1 MSPAMKHAGS
11 TRSIAHHKA
20 MKYKYYISLITM
32 SLLITSLIVV
42 FTAISLLKWYR
53 IPYLKSWDSYFEIAP
68 YLVLAVGSFTFLVS
82 FFGFFVSPLGS
93 RFCLIL
99 LALFLSIACIAQIG
113 SVFITWKLSNTV
125 KDEVSGTR
133 KIAQDLNNYYISKS
147 IKKEWDDLQSNFQ
160 CCGAEGYKDWLN
172 LASNSHDVPD
182 TCCTKSAFSVGCGK
196 MASTQEN
203 PWQKYYIHGCMNM
216 MIKWL
221 ENDVAQ
227 MIQIYAGLGAAIAV
241 LEVIGISLASAYA
254 AQINRKH
261 LREKEHRLENIMYK
275 QPRQGF
281 NKISVNQ
288 IEENEISQDQDS
300 EVEV

>member
-1 MSPAMKHAGS
+1 
-11 TRSIAHHKA
+11 
-20 MKYKYYISLITM
+20 M
-32 SLLITSLIVV
+32 SLLITSLIVI
-42 FTAISLLKWYR
+42 FTAITLLKWYR

-68 YLVLAVGSFTFLVS
+68 YLVLAVGSFTFSVS
-82 FFGFFVSPLGS
+82 FFGFFVAPLSS

-99 LALFLSIACIAQIG
+99 LALLLSIACIAQIG
-113 SVFITWKLSNTV
+113 SVFITWQLSNTV
-125 KDEVSGTR
+125 KDEVSGKN
-133 KIAQDLNNYYISKS
+133 KIRNDLRNYYTSKN
-147 IKKEWDDLQSNFQ
+147 IKKEWDDLQGNFQ
-160 CCGAEGYKDWLN
+160 CCGVDGYDDWFNANSYLN
-172 LASNSHDVPD
+172 DVPD
-182 TCCTKSAFSVGCGK
+182 TCCTKTTLNKGCGK
-196 MASTQEN
+196 SAGTQEN
-203 PWQKYYIHGCMNM
+203 PWQKYYIHGCMTM

-221 ENDVAQ
+221 NNDVAR

-281 NKISVNQ
+281 NKISLNQ